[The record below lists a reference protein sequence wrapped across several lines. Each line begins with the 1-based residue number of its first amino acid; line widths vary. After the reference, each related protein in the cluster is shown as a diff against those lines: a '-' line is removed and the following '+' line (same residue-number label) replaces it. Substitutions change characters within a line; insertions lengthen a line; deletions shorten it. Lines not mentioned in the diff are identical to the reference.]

1 MNQLQNEDWKHYFYV
16 GHTETWKAVLL
27 SLDINPK
34 FAELERD
41 HYAVFRESNIKF
53 ILLDRKKYT
62 GSVTQS
68 QIRDRYE
75 IVEKRKF
82 EGNYAVGNYE
92 VHLERFVEFA
102 KQINLSPFPKIFI
115 KLFQKN
121 DNSNKTVD
129 KATKHTEQPQ
139 KIEWSINYPKRDK
152 LSYSRPLT
160 QALEHFLNIGSLP
173 PTPIMVAKHWLRV
186 KPDGISVDLIRN
198 EFTFPQLEKDK
209 TSSFKNLGDTIRRR
223 IVKSTNL

>member
-27 SLDINPK
+27 SLDINPT

-41 HYAVFRESNIKF
+41 HYAVFRESNIKI

-82 EGNYAVGNYE
+82 EGKYAVGNSE

-102 KQINLSPFPKIFI
+102 KQINLSPFPKKFI

-121 DNSNKTVD
+121 DNLNSALEKT
-129 KATKHTEQPQ
+129 TKHTKHSS
-139 KIEWSINYPKRDK
+139 KIEWSIKYPKRDK

-160 QALEHFLNIGSLP
+160 QALEHFLKIRSGP
-173 PTPIMVAKHWLRV
+173 PTPLMVANYWHKV
-186 KPDGISVDLIRN
+186 KPDGIYVDLIRN
-198 EFTFPQLEKDK
+198 EFTFPQQEKNK
-209 TSSFKNLGDTIRRR
+209 TSSFKNLGDTIQRR
-223 IVKSTNL
+223 IVKSTN

>member
-1 MNQLQNEDWKHYFYV
+1 MNQLLNDDWKHYLYV

-41 HYAVFRESNIKF
+41 HYAVFRENNIKS
-53 ILLDRKKYT
+53 ILLDRRKYT

-82 EGNYAVGNYE
+82 EGKYAVGNSE

-102 KQINLSPFPKIFI
+102 KQINLSPFPKKFI

-121 DNSNKTVD
+121 DNLITTE
-129 KATKHTEQPQ
+129 AETTKQTKQPQ

-160 QALEHFLNIGSLP
+160 QALEHFLSIGSSP
-173 PTPIMVAKHWLRV
+173 PTPIMVAKYWLEV
-186 KPDGISVDLIRN
+186 KPDGISVDLLKN
-198 EFTFPQLEKDK
+198 EFTFPQQEKDK
-209 TSSFKNLGDTIRRR
+209 TSSFKNLSDTIRKR
-223 IVKSTNL
+223 IVKSKK